1 MDELKCCNANNEE
14 IRSLYQYDDGCQI
27 YIRGITAGNNDTV
40 YFDFSSG
47 RYSNAMSV
55 RATRMSLMYVV
66 YVATVPSVLLTQAKP
81 LWIHVARETE
91 DGERITV
98 GRAHIDVIKADPLC
112 EVI

>member
-27 YIRGITAGNNDTV
+27 YIRGIAAGNNDSV

-47 RYSNAMSV
+47 RYSNAIPV

-91 DGERITV
+91 GGERITV
-98 GRAHIDVIKADPLC
+98 GHAHIDVIKADPLC